1 MAATT
6 GLATS
11 LGPVGQGN
19 GGQSWNRTKRERTR
33 QIYSL
38 LPHLVDYHPCADC
51 PVSGGMLINRM
62 SQRHSAE
69 RAVSLCNGIHYP
81 CLSWTCPESNR
92 G

>member
-1 MAATT
+1 
-6 GLATS
+6 
-11 LGPVGQGN
+11 
-19 GGQSWNRTKRERTR
+19 
-33 QIYSL
+33 
-38 LPHLVDYHPCADC
+38 VDYHPCADC